1 MALRIRFRS
10 SLKKRLYALRGL
22 LGQSFGFL
30 RRLLV
35 SFLVAF
41 GFAAGV
47 WVWVRAMA
55 AIPAATAP
63 APAADGLGLVL
74 RLDGAWRI
82 FFFLSVED
90 GNGKTLGA
98 LDPFQPPLSPPPFPS
113 WR

>member
-22 LGQSFGFL
+22 LGQSFGL
-30 RRLLV
+30 LQRLLV

-47 WVWVRAMA
+47 R
-55 AIPAATAP
+55 ATAP
-63 APAADGLGLVL
+63 AAAATAADRLGLRL

-90 GNGKTLGA
+90 GIGKTLG
-98 LDPFQPPLSPPPFPS
+98 SK
-113 WR
+113 